1 MGLDLFEYGLGRIS
15 LVRLL
20 ALWLSSCRPHVALA
34 HATRSGWHMG
44 NVWGQDTWIS
54 KLEVTEVWGNGN
66 TDHRRIFGKISIGIT
81 HGTQVLDIMT

>member
-1 MGLDLFEYGLGRIS
+1 
-15 LVRLL
+15 
-20 ALWLSSCRPHVALA
+20 
-34 HATRSGWHMG
+34 MG